1 MGLTVNFI
9 WVPAQGKRQEDEA
22 IEHAILHCRND
33 QIQRNKLVKS
43 PSYCKNIENV
53 ENIMLFIIFLN
64 GVSCIKG
71 SIFNIFIYL
80 FLSFGSHYLPIGGG
94 NAWLTF

>member
-22 IEHAILHCRND
+22 IEHAILHCRNY

-53 ENIMLFIIFLN
+53 NE
-64 GVSCIKG
+64 
-71 SIFNIFIYL
+71 NIFIYL

-94 NAWLTF
+94 NA